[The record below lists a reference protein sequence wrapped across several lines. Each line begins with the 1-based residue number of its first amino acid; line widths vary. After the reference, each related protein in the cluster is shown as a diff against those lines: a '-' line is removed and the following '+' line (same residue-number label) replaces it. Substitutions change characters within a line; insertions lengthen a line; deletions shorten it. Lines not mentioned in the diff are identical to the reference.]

1 MSSPNGLSIAC
12 SSLESLG
19 ARITKSPMRVVQNEA
34 ELASG
39 GYQDEGIIVPEL
51 NKSEPLSLA
60 ELKQLAVDLD
70 VPDALRLVRV
80 PQRTNEFI
88 RALGRSGMVLD
99 SPLGRVINGGRTS
112 FMEGRPHRVNTTI
125 NPSTERYVGLHVDAM
140 EPGEDQYEM
149 MMGVVC
155 AEGGRGLT
163 VCPSITVDCVSED
176 LRCPKNP
183 EERLERREQIRR
195 AAALLQGSVVCYT
208 LWLEGSDPKGD
219 TYEAY
224 ANFQPHHMLHDGT
237 TYRSER
243 PAAIHLL
250 GTGTVTNASF
260 ESII

>member
-140 EPGEDQYEM
+140 EP
-149 MMGVVC
+149 
-155 AEGGRGLT
+155 AKTSTR
-163 VCPSITVDCVSED
+163 
-176 LRCPKNP
+176 
-183 EERLERREQIRR
+183 
-195 AAALLQGSVVCYT
+195 
-208 LWLEGSDPKGD
+208 
-219 TYEAY
+219 
-224 ANFQPHHMLHDGT
+224 
-237 TYRSER
+237 
-243 PAAIHLL
+243 
-250 GTGTVTNASF
+250 
-260 ESII
+260 